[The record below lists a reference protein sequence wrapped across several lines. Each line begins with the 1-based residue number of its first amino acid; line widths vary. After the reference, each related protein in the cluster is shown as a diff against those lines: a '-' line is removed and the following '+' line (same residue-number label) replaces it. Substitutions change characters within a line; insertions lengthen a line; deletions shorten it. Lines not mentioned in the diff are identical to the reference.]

1 MNSISKLNL
10 PDIDID
16 VKDRNEVLKL
26 FDGQYVEAS
35 MLQDGEFKKHPTGVF
50 FQDVPTDPFSGRC
63 VFPSGNKSGDVS
75 DAKGLFKLDVIPNH
89 GYTHVTSYSDLNEV
103 LDMPVEWKLF
113 EYEEVVTKLQHIG
126 NHFDIVY
133 AYAPKSLEDLAC
145 LIAIIRPAKRYLLGE
160 SWDVVKANI
169 WKKEGD
175 EYAFKKS
182 HAFGFALMIVVQ
194 LNSMIKSGAI

>member
-1 MNSISKLNL
+1 MTSTSKLNL

-26 FDGQYVEAS
+26 FEGQYIEAS
-35 MLQDGEFKKHPTGVF
+35 MLMDGEFKKHPTGVF
-50 FQDVPTDPFSGRC
+50 FQDVPIDPFSGRC
-63 VFPSGNKSGDVS
+63 VFPSGKKSGDIS
-75 DAKGLFKLDVIPNH
+75 DEKGLFKLDVIPNH
-89 GYTHVTSYSDLNEV
+89 GYTYVTGYNDLNEI
-103 LDMPVEWKLF
+103 LDMPIEWELLEHK
-113 EYEEVVTKLQHIG
+113 EVVTKLQHIG
-126 NHFDIVY
+126 NHSDIVF

-145 LIAIIRPAKRYLLGE
+145 LIAIIRPAKRYLVGE
-160 SWDVVKANI
+160 PWDVVKANI

-194 LNSMIKSGAI
+194 LNSMIKTGTL